1 MRRRRTIM
9 KVQINGRTL
18 TKKGLAVFALAGTI
32 AINAVGFTAYKAMES
47 VSDAVVAE
55 VVDVVEVKI
64 AWGTETSGVVEAI
77 EAVNGE
83 LNGPKLAQAINE
95 FHALNDTWEYESNLS
110 QIKAGSYEV
119 PVIK

>member
-1 MRRRRTIM
+1 M
-9 KVQINGRTL
+9 KLQINGRTL
-18 TKKGLAVFALAGTI
+18 TKKGLVVIALASTI
-32 AINAVGFTAYKAMES
+32 AINAVGYTGYKAMETLS
-47 VSDAVVAE
+47 NAVVAE
-55 VVDVVEVKI
+55 VADVVEVKI

-95 FHALNDTWEYESNLS
+95 FHALNDTWAYEANLS
-110 QIKAGSYEV
+110 QIKAGSYKV